1 MIYTTLYPFY
11 YKAVKET
18 KKVQSCLQGRC
29 LLTARPVN
37 MFTVRQSLVDPSF

>member
-18 KKVQSCLQGRC
+18 KKSRVVYKEDVYCTS
-29 LLTARPVN
+29 
-37 MFTVRQSLVDPSF
+37 S

>member
-11 YKAVKET
+11 FKTVKET
-18 KKVQSCLQGRC
+18 KKVQSCLQGRN
-29 LLTARPVN
+29 PVN